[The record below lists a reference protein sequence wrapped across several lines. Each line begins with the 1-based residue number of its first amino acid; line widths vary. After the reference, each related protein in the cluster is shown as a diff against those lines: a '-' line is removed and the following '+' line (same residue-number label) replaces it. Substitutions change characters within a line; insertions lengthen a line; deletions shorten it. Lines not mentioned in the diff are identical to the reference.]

1 MEQNR
6 IILFQG
12 MVKDG
17 DYNKDI
23 DAFNTQYF
31 SNSSTIKDLWKKL
44 IQNREYTKTLKDFY
58 VKYACDLPWAKKTTY
73 CGGSGG
79 GGNTSGFPEWAKCL
93 QSLTGFQKRNE
104 NVVVRIIDNG
114 DKIFFSKS
122 GKVQYIYKSGNK
134 ELGNWRCN
142 GTKGYLINMD
152 NGDRWDGTKWIKGS
166 QNNGGGGGNTG
177 GGGSVSQGWLA
188 DPTGNKTW
196 EYQLR
201 DCKWIARKIGKTT
214 EYSISDNPKYQS
226 SVNILNGK
234 YSDLVKDCNKPDQ
247 TQPDS
252 QNVVTGGGQQPGQ
265 TGSSSSTGNQ
275 PASNQTQGLG
285 TPNSIDLGL
294 DEILKLGN
302 PVKTNPNNTQVPVE
316 GVPTTQQE
324 SIKVNTDVLKEEFY
338 STLKKLS

>member
-1 MEQNR
+1 
-6 IILFQG
+6 L
-12 MVKDG
+12 
-17 DYNKDI
+17 
-23 DAFNTQYF
+23 ATQR
-31 SNSSTIKDLWKKL
+31 TEG
-44 IQNREYTKTLKDFY
+44 IQEEF
-58 VKYACDLPWAKKTTY
+58 C
-73 CGGSGG
+73 
-79 GGNTSGFPEWAKCL
+79 
-93 QSLTGFQKRNE
+93 
-104 NVVVRIIDNG
+104 
-114 DKIFFSKS
+114 
-122 GKVQYIYKSGNK
+122 
-134 ELGNWRCN
+134 
-142 GTKGYLINMD
+142 GYLPVRTYTPSI
-152 NGDRWDGTKWIKGS
+152 R
-166 QNNGGGGGNTG
+166 
-177 GGGSVSQGWLA
+177 VSTPSPTPTPIPAQTNWLS
-188 DPTGNKTW
+188 DPTGNQTW
-196 EYQLR
+196 EYQVR
-201 DCKWIARKIGKTT
+201 DCKWVARKKGQTT
-214 EYSISDNPKYQS
+214 EYVISDNPKYQS